1 VTVNDMHRFGL
12 RSVLALFIETSA
24 EMYRAG
30 VASNV
35 EAYVLFAGAEF
46 AWLFLDGSWLGF
58 AVACLVGTV
67 CPLAEIPL
75 IKLVYDSRFMFNLY
89 RTPRPDQLPICCC
102 ACPPP
107 MFSFVAAWVLC

>member
-1 VTVNDMHRFGL
+1 MTVNDMHRFGL

-75 IKLVYDSRFMFNLY
+75 IKLVYDGRFMFNLY
-89 RTPRPDQLPICCC
+89 PRARISCQSAAAHAPPVELCCSLG
-102 ACPPP
+102 ALL
-107 MFSFVAAWVLC
+107 M